1 MLPEYFPWK
10 TCSYIRVPYFLLYV
24 CVTRKKFLIP
34 LPSHTVQMFRF
45 LLNTLK
51 FSHKLHV
58 YIKTLW
64 YNKLQFC
71 YVFTASVLLFY
82 PPGPYPLPAVS
93 GLCLIWVLADGGKCR
108 IQISWHYLPKS
119 VSYYH
124 VHSLWKCRKPFT
136 ISSLSLHF
144 NILMKFCLRYRVQFH
159 IYCSN

>member
-1 MLPEYFPWK
+1 MLPEYFPGRLAVI
-10 TCSYIRVPYFLLYV
+10 SV
-24 CVTRKKFLIP
+24 CLIFFCMFV
-34 LPSHTVQMFRF
+34 SQGKSFSFRF
-45 LLNTLK
+45 ILNTLK

>member
-71 YVFTASVLLFY
+71 YVFTASCLLPQYCCVL
-82 PPGPYPLPAVS
+82 PSGPHPL
-93 GLCLIWVLADGGKCR
+93 
-108 IQISWHYLPKS
+108 QQYLEYVMCGFLQTEENVGS
-119 VSYYH
+119 
-124 VHSLWKCRKPFT
+124 
-136 ISSLSLHF
+136 
-144 NILMKFCLRYRVQFH
+144 RYRGTICLNLNHTILYTVCENAASPSPFH
-159 IYCSN
+159 RFHYILTS